1 MGVLLPSPMP
11 SPTNQASW
19 VLDTNIVLDIYHF
32 REPALAPLAAALQ
45 DTGVRCL
52 VSPATLDEL
61 ARVLGYPQ
69 FRLDPSAQA
78 AIFQAY
84 RQRVTLVEVTDIPP
98 LPRCR
103 DRDDQK
109 FLELAAVGGAQ
120 WLISKDKEVLRLA
133 RRKLAPAQFLILS
146 PLQAVAQLVKGEG
159 A

>member
-1 MGVLLPSPMP
+1 MP

-32 REPALAPLAAALQ
+32 RESALAPLAAALQ
-45 DTGVRCL
+45 ETGVRCL
-52 VSPATLDEL
+52 ASPATLDEL
-61 ARVLGYPQ
+61 TRVLGYPQ
-69 FRLDPSAQA
+69 FRLDPPAQA

-159 A
+159 S